1 MRPGLFCV
9 LCMSVSAFAA
19 DSEVLVFGG
28 TGRLGVPIVALL
40 VEAGY
45 PVTVF
50 ARPTSDRGRL
60 AGLDIQYAIG
70 DLLNTDDVVAAF
82 EQGDFRYVIDAT
94 SRRGNDGI
102 FYDDAMANILRGV
115 SVGNITQILYHG
127 SIGAGDNAKEFPEID
142 FSRMQDVMLAKGRA
156 EKLLTGS
163 GVTYTIIRN
172 GMVRLDGTPATG
184 TASLIEDTSVNGPVT
199 RADLALLTME
209 CIGNKACFNRIYH
222 AVDN

>member
-1 MRPGLFCV
+1 MRLGLFCI
-9 LCMSVSAFAA
+9 LYMSVSAFAA
-19 DSEVLVFGG
+19 DNDVLVFGG
-28 TGRLGVPIVALL
+28 TGRLGAPIVALL

-60 AGLDIQYAIG
+60 KGLDIEYAIG
-70 DLLNTDDVVAAF
+70 DLLDTDDVVAAF
-82 EQGDFRYVIDAT
+82 ERGDYRFVIDAT

-102 FYDDAMANILRGV
+102 FYDEAMANILRGAR
-115 SVGNITQILYHG
+115 VGNVTQILYHG

-142 FSRMQDVMLAKGRA
+142 FSRMQDVLSAKGRA
-156 EKLLTGS
+156 EELLIAS
-163 GVTYTIIRN
+163 GMTYTIIRN
-172 GMVRLDGTPATG
+172 GMVRVDGTPATG
-184 TASLIEDTSVNGPVT
+184 TAALVEDPGVNGPVT

-209 CIGNKACFNRIYH
+209 CIGNEACFNRIYH